1 MSYVIMGTLGD
12 SSDQNL
18 VLPFKSFIISSLAC
32 LRYSFLTPSRIQ
44 INSGFPSS
52 LPVTST
58 SFHTSKSVIGGA
70 AEACAAEVLED
81 GDLTRLV
88 SYIRASHSRIQ
99 CSTLYHSWP
108 GPDSMRMRAV
118 VLKKKQGGNLRGQ
131 SGDQCQ
137 LSI

>member
-32 LRYSFLTPSRIQ
+32 LRYSFLTPSQIQ
-44 INSGFPSS
+44 TNSGFPSS

-70 AEACAAEVLED
+70 AEALED

-137 LSI
+137 